1 MGKIAGITIL
11 RDAKGKASKVVFNIK
26 KHHSFIENYLDH
38 LAIEKCRNEPSVPLQ
53 EVLDRLDKKHGIKRR
68 KGI

>member
-1 MGKIAGITIL
+1 MAKIAGITIL
-11 RDAKGKASKVVFNIK
+11 RNAKGKASKIVFDIK
-26 KHHSFIENYLDH
+26 KHRAFIEDYLDH
-38 LAIEKCRNEPSVPLQ
+38 LAIEKHRNEPTSLLE